1 MWIYKAL
8 EMQSTTPLDKLALN
22 DHSGQLGFGLGYKSA
37 NLIRLQEQ
45 ADVVTQKCSSCRV
58 EVPAFLPIGDFEL
71 QFYLQT
77 HYSELIQKW
86 NEFKEQFGQEA
97 VARFRAGDGQLI
109 LTDHAKDILDRIQ
122 KRIQEC
128 FEKFPYESPKL
139 KEWLDKH
146 SPQFIIVRS
155 TGKEDSETNTNAG
168 GNASIPFIRPDP
180 VEISKAMGEVIQSY
194 FGEKSILQRLAA
206 RDCSIFD
213 EQLFIPVLIQKW

>member
-1 MWIYKAL
+1 M
-8 EMQSTTPLDKLALN
+8 
-22 DHSGQLGFGLGYKSA
+22 
-37 NLIRLQEQ
+37 
-45 ADVVTQKCSSCRV
+45 
-58 EVPAFLPIGDFEL
+58 PIGDFEL

-97 VARFRAGDGQLI
+97 VARSRAGDGQLI